1 MVALQNRVSGTR
13 EHWWEYQPRWYRAL
27 IKSRRLKKAL
37 QDAAERMYRELTEQE
52 AASICE
58 SAPMT
63 VDRWRR
69 MKLEKKMRHAD
80 AEVRRALQLEH
91 DKPMVNLF
99 AYAPLAETVGLSA
112 GDVRI
117 LKMVWSDPGDG
128 DLRNPGLSR
137 IEALSRLPRHP
148 VARRTGHKRGA
159 AGTAPDINAPGD

>member
-1 MVALQNRVSGTR
+1 MVTLQNWVSGTR
-13 EHWWEYQPRWYRAL
+13 EHWWEYRPRWYRAL

-80 AEVRRALQLEH
+80 VEVRRALQPEL

-99 AYAPLAETVGLSA
+99 AYEPLAETGGLSA
-112 GDVRI
+112 RDVRI
-117 LKMVWSDPGDG
+117 LKIVERSWRG
-128 DLRNPGLSR
+128 DLGNPGLSR
-137 IEALSRLPRHP
+137 VEALSRLPRHP
-148 VARRTGHKRGA
+148 VARRTGHKCGA
-159 AGTAPDINAPGD
+159 ADTAPDINAPGE

>member
-99 AYAPLAETVGLSA
+99 AYAPLAETVALSA
-112 GDVRI
+112 AH
-117 LKMVWSDPGDG
+117 LENVWSDPGDG
-128 DLRNPGLSR
+128 DLGNPGLSR
-137 IEALSRLPRHP
+137 IEALNRLPRHS
-148 VARRTGHKRGA
+148 VARRTGHKCGA
-159 AGTAPDINAPGD
+159 ADAASDINAPGD